1 MSVNQF
7 HRQLQV
13 QHFSLI
19 ICPFSYSAPSIIPHI
34 YQEFSHVSANV
45 QGQL

>member
-1 MSVNQF
+1 MSINQF
-7 HRQLQV
+7 RCQLQV

-34 YQEFSHVSANV
+34 YQEFGHVSANV